1 MVGGQQVRAELEGVG
16 EAGNRGFG
24 RLSREMEAANARL
37 AGFSRAA
44 KLAVAA
50 AAGAFL
56 AGAGAMIRSSLELV
70 DSQAKMAQSLRTTV
84 ESVQVLTWAG
94 ELAGVSMGEIE
105 QATKKLTTRL
115 SEAAGG
121 SGSAVKALARLNLTA
136 AELQRLPL
144 DQRIVAIQQA
154 LGAFVPEAQR
164 AAVASDLFGD
174 RAALAFL
181 RIDTATLEEAARDVR
196 DFGVAVSDGDARQ
209 IERTGDAIARLGL
222 IWRGL
227 CRTSSPSRP
236 LRRWRPWR
244 TPWRRWRA
252 PPGRSASRSAGSSTT
267 SAGSRAM
274 PPPSPASWPGAG
286 SPGWWSPPSRCAGL
300 PRRSSCCAAR

>member
-1 MVGGQQVRAELEGVG
+1 MAEKRVSVRLAVVGGREVRAELEGVG

-70 DSQAKMAQSLRTTV
+70 DSQAKIAQSLRTTV

-94 ELAGVSMGEIE
+94 ELAGVSIGEIE

-136 AELQRLPL
+136 AELQRMPL
-144 DQRIVAIQQA
+144 DQRIVAIQK
-154 LGAFVPEAQR
+154 
-164 AAVASDLFGD
+164 
-174 RAALAFL
+174 ALASF
-181 RIDTATLEEAARDVR
+181 R
-196 DFGVAVSDGDARQ
+196 
-209 IERTGDAIARLGL
+209 
-222 IWRGL
+222 
-227 CRTSSPSRP
+227 
-236 LRRWRPWR
+236 
-244 TPWRRWRA
+244 
-252 PPGRSASRSAGSSTT
+252 
-267 SAGSRAM
+267 
-274 PPPSPASWPGAG
+274 AG
-286 SPGWWSPPSRCAGL
+286 SPARGRRLGPLWRQGRAGVSADRHRNARGGGKGCTGL
-300 PRRSSCCAAR
+300 RRRGQ